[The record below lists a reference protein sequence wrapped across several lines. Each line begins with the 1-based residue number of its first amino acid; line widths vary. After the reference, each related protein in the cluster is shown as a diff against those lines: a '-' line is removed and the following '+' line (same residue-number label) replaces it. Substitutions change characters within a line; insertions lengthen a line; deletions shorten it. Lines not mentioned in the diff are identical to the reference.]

1 MPETLENQQEEP
13 ESEVIDLNRP
23 DFSFV
28 PGRHIYRQE
37 GPYIVCRACE
47 LHHATYIG
55 IDRLMVGEDEN
66 GKPILKSKREV
77 FGK

>member
-1 MPETLENQQEEP
+1 MMPETPEEIP

-23 DFSFV
+23 EFTFV

-55 IDRLMVGEDEN
+55 IDKVMVGETEE